1 MAAFSSA
8 GMEARSQLS
17 QGVLRLKDNPVL
29 PRFGFPICLS
39 CAQTAS
45 CPRCEI
51 QQREVC
57 TRYRHEDASTVMSE
71 PAMSATGHFDPFPPI
86 RLNGLCPFS

>member
-29 PRFGFPICLS
+29 PRFGFPICLR
-39 CAQTAS
+39 A
-45 CPRCEI
+45 CPEI
-51 QQREVC
+51 SE
-57 TRYRHEDASTVMSE
+57 STFERVKYGF
-71 PAMSATGHFDPFPPI
+71 TTD
-86 RLNGLCPFS
+86 FSYHMLWW